1 MGVNRKLDFGP
12 GEDELDFQRDKCAK
26 LQLEKDA
33 LQKQIKALQEKQ
45 KVPKPVKPARPP
57 KKSSIFL
64 IIASLL
70 LAARL
75 VLYIVVE
82 AWGTRASDLGMGVS
96 VVVGCAVVC
105 MILLWVIYDFMA
117 EGWIV
122 AGSLTFLLVAILTCC
137 SIFDPVLLE
146 TGNPGPVQHPVIAC
160 TALISSLLFAASH
173 AFRWIMGWLLVFV
186 TEPRRAFQR

>member
-1 MGVNRKLDFGP
+1 MALNRKLDFGP
-12 GEDELDFQRDKCAK
+12 QEDELDVLREKCAK

-45 KVPKPVKPARPP
+45 KVPKPARPARPP

-75 VLYIVVE
+75 VIYIVVE
-82 AWGTRASDLGMGVS
+82 AWGKRANDLGMGIS
-96 VVVGCAVVC
+96 AVVGFTLVC
-105 MILLWVIYDFMA
+105 MILLWVIHDFMA

-146 TGNPGPVQHPVIAC
+146 TGNPGPVQHPAIAC
-160 TALISSLLFAASH
+160 VALISSFLFAASP